1 MKIQLRTFVPALLLA
16 LCTLLPWRAIAADVR
31 IKSGSLAFLKE
42 EKRVNLE
49 FDYSNMKVGRK
60 PKDCVPEAEFI
71 ARENQ
76 KVPGHGD
83 MWKREWVGSVPNYQ
97 PKFQEL
103 LNKHVAGGNA
113 PLEFGSFKDAKY
125 TLVLKTTTVLTGTE
139 GFMPTPPF
147 ISADA
152 VFVETSNRATPVAV
166 VELEKMPGVGA
177 WAGDMR
183 EAYAKA
189 GKELGILIR
198 RKAR

>member
-1 MKIQLRTFVPALLLA
+1 MSIHSNTFVLA
-16 LCTLLPWRAIAADVR
+16 LALATSALVLSPAAAADVR
-31 IKSGSLAFLKE
+31 IKSGSLAILKG

-49 FDYSNMKVGRK
+49 FDYSSMKVGRK

-152 VFVETSNRATPVAV
+152 VFVETSNRANPVAV
-166 VELEKMPGVGA
+166 VELEKMPGMGA

-189 GKELGILIR
+189 GKELGILVR
-198 RKAR
+198 KKAR

>member
-1 MKIQLRTFVPALLLA
+1 MRLQLRTFVPALLLA